1 MMHYRRYHLWST
13 LAIILAICAEA
24 SANYAGARLVI
35 VLPFILGAW
44 WIFRDRVESPVPRWL
59 INILLFV
66 ATGYVF
72 YSVSQT
78 LQIDP
83 ERTVTV
89 LADYLVALIA
99 IKSFESRT
107 PRDQAQLLILTGM
120 LAIAAVLSSITLIVA
135 IFLFAFAPTLLMAVM
150 HFQIFAVMHRSFGP
164 PGKPQPR
171 ILTSVPASGTRQFSD
186 LGRLLVVSSLII
198 AVLGSIVFL
207 IMPRGIGET
216 DFGAIARAR
225 AGATVGFSD
234 VIRLTGDG
242 IISDSPSIVAEV
254 EIFGRDERITLPTQ
268 QYFRG
273 AVLDQYDP
281 GARRWQRSRIL
292 TTELDDLHAN
302 RLANDGSMRWLE
314 DRSPFGRSPRA
325 VLDQRFRL
333 FSKTTAHLFALWRPT
348 NIAYR
353 DTDAVYLNPIDWTLI
368 RPSRAGFVEYWVR
381 SVPSDEGLPGI
392 EDDSEVLARYRARHR
407 ILSRGF
413 REGPI
418 HDHALD
424 VLRQYGLTVS
434 SDEPLPTN
442 RIATALERYLR
453 ENFSYTLELQSPT
466 DDIDPILWFL
476 TERREGHCEHF
487 ASAMV
492 AMCQALDIPARIVTG
507 FVTSEFD
514 QVRQAYIIRQ
524 RHAHAWAEV
533 EVVEPVAVLDDS
545 GDASIR
551 EVRRWKRFDP
561 TPSSALAELNR
572 PDSGLRGWLRANFD
586 RIEQAWILRVVA
598 FDSRAQRRFL
608 EDVGIDTIGPVEWL
622 QNISQRIQL
631 GIVPTDRRA
640 EFVQRMIDRIVVTAL
655 VLFGLTALWF
665 AYRQWRRSARSHRH
679 AGRGARSRVPAYTRM
694 LRLLRRSGYHRS
706 LGTPPLTHAR
716 SLAAVDPDIA
726 GAAVRITDLH
736 YACRYNNHTPTEAQ
750 LHAAESDLNL
760 IRSHLNPRRTDHA

>member
-13 LAIILAICAEA
+13 LAIILALCAEA

-44 WIFRDRVESPVPRWL
+44 LVFRDRVVSPVPRWL
-59 INILLFV
+59 INILLFI

-72 YSVSQT
+72 FSISQT

-89 LADYLVALIA
+89 LADYLVALIV

-150 HFQIFAVMHRSFGP
+150 HFQIFAVMHRSYGP
-164 PGKPQPR
+164 PGKPQPE
-171 ILTSVPASGTRQFSD
+171 ILGADPASGRRQMHD
-186 LGRLLVVSSLII
+186 LGRLSAVCSVII

-216 DFGAIARAR
+216 DFGALARAR

-242 IISDSPSIVAEV
+242 IISDSPSVVAEV
-254 EIFGRDERITLPTQ
+254 EIYGRDGRITLPTQ

-292 TTELDDLHAN
+292 SSEIDDRQTS
-302 RLANDGSMRWLE
+302 RLGNDGSIRWHE
-314 DRSPFGRSPRA
+314 DRPPFGRSPRA
-325 VLDQRFRL
+325 VLDQRVRL
-333 FSKTTAHLFALWRPT
+333 FNKTTAHLFALWRPT

-353 DTDAVYLNPIDWTLI
+353 ESDVVYLSPIDWTLI

-381 SVPSDEGLPGI
+381 SVPSAEGLPEI
-392 EDDSEVLARYRARHR
+392 EEDSEVLARYRTRHR

-418 HDHALD
+418 RDHALG
-424 VLRQYGLTVS
+424 VLRDYGVDVS
-434 SDEPLPTN
+434 PDEPLATN
-442 RIATALERYLR
+442 RVANTLERYLR
-453 ENFSYTLELQSPT
+453 ENFGYTLALQSSP
-466 DDIDPILWFL
+466 DDTDPILWFL

-524 RHAHAWAEV
+524 RHAHAWVEV
-533 EVVEPVAVLDDS
+533 EVVEAVAVADED
-545 GDASIR
+545 GTESIR

-561 TPSSALAELNR
+561 TPSGALAELNR
-572 PDSGLRGWLRANFD
+572 PDAGLRGWMRANFD
-586 RIEQAWILRVVA
+586 RLEQAWILRVVA
-598 FDSRAQRRFL
+598 FDSRAQRRIL
-608 EDVGIDTIGPVEWL
+608 QDAGIENIGPIGWL
-622 QNISQRIQL
+622 QNISQRVQL
-631 GIVPTDRRA
+631 GVIPTDRRT
-640 EFVQRMIDRIVVTAL
+640 EFVQRMVDRIVVVAL

-665 AYRQWRRSARSHRH
+665 AYRQWRRSVGSHRH
-679 AGRGARSRVPAYTRM
+679 AGRGARSRVPAYTQMHRV
-694 LRLLRRSGYHRS
+694 LRRSGYRRP
-706 LGTPPLTHAR
+706 LGRPPLAYAR
-716 SLAAVDPDIA
+716 SLAAIDPDIA
-726 GAAVRITDLH
+726 GAAARITDLH

-750 LHAAESDLNL
+750 LHAAESDLTL
-760 IRSHLNPRRTDHA
+760 IRSHLNPRRNDHA